1 MVYGSILSM
10 ERPRICLCLTGKTLA
25 EDLEILETYRNWIDM
40 VELRV
45 DYLDRDERLH
55 IRKFPQMA
63 GIPCILTIRRKIDGG
78 LYVEGEA
85 SRTMLFARGLAF
97 AEQDIRK
104 NFAYVDLE
112 EDFYVPSL
120 QDAALAFGTRIIRSA
135 HDMNGP
141 IEDIPGRLAKMRITG
156 FEIPKIACMPK
167 TLADV
172 TRMFR
177 QAATL
182 EHGQQILCA
191 MGPLGLPTRVLAD
204 KMNSYLTFVS
214 PSSVEQLKVIGHI
227 DPLTINKTYAFRS
240 IDKNT
245 NVYGIIGYPLEA
257 TDSPA
262 IHNAGYR
269 NHGMDAVYIPIR
281 AETVEEALDFA
292 DAVGIKG
299 LSVTV
304 PHKESI
310 LPHLVEQSPQVKA
323 IGACNTIVR
332 TESGWSGYN
341 TDADGIMEA
350 LKEFLGVKDL
360 SHLRVAIIG
369 AGGAARGVAYAVR
382 HLKGKACIFNRTVAK
397 AKRIADSF
405 GFKWATLGPESQQQL
420 DKYCD
425 VIIQTTSKGMGA
437 RLPSTE
443 DNDPLYFYDFK
454 GTEAL
459 YDIVYHPEVTPV
471 MHRASLAGCKVS
483 NGYSMLQYQGYR
495 QFKYFT
501 GEDY

>member
-1 MVYGSILSM
+1 M
-10 ERPRICLCLTGKTLA
+10 
-25 EDLEILETYRNWIDM
+25 
-40 VELRV
+40 
-45 DYLDRDERLH
+45 
-55 IRKFPQMA
+55 
-63 GIPCILTIRRKIDGG
+63 
-78 LYVEGEA
+78 
-85 SRTMLFARGLAF
+85 
-97 AEQDIRK
+97 
-104 NFAYVDLE
+104 
-112 EDFYVPSL
+112 
-120 QDAALAFGTRIIRSA
+120 
-135 HDMNGP
+135 
-141 IEDIPGRLAKMRITG
+141 
-156 FEIPKIACMPK
+156 
-167 TLADV
+167 
-172 TRMFR
+172 
-177 QAATL
+177 
-182 EHGQQILCA
+182 
-191 MGPLGLPTRVLAD
+191 
-204 KMNSYLTFVS
+204 
-214 PSSVEQLKVIGHI
+214 
-227 DPLTINKTYAFRS
+227 
-240 IDKNT
+240 
-245 NVYGIIGYPLEA
+245 
-257 TDSPA
+257 
-262 IHNAGYR
+262 
-269 NHGMDAVYIPIR
+269 
-281 AETVEEALDFA
+281 EEALDFA

-437 RLPSTE
+437 HLPSTE

>member
-1 MVYGSILSM
+1 M
-10 ERPRICLCLTGKTLA
+10 ERPKICLCLTGKTLA
-25 EDLEILETYRNWIDM
+25 EDMEILEKYRNWIDM

-78 LYVEGEA
+78 QFMEGEA

-97 AEQDIRK
+97 AEQDTRK

-135 HDMNGP
+135 HDMESP
-141 IEDIPGRLAKMRITG
+141 IEDIPSRLDKMRTTG

-167 TLADV
+167 TLSDV
-172 TRMFR
+172 TKMFV

-182 EHGQQILCA
+182 EPGQQILCA
-191 MGPLGLPTRVLAD
+191 MGPLGLPSRILAD
-204 KMNSYLTFVS
+204 RMNSYLSFVS
-214 PSSVEQLKVIGHI
+214 PPDVEGLKRIGHV
-227 DPLTINKTYAFRS
+227 DPITINEIYSFKS
-240 IDKNT
+240 IDRST
-245 NVYGIIGYPLEA
+245 NIYGIIGYPLSA
-257 TDSPA
+257 TDSPS

-269 NHGMDAVYIPIR
+269 KHGMNATYIPIR
-281 AETVEEALDFA
+281 AETVEDALEFA
-292 DAVGIKG
+292 DTIGIKG
-299 LSVTV
+299 LSVTI
-304 PHKESI
+304 PHKEKL
-310 LPHLVEQSPQVKA
+310 LPFLTQQSEQVKD

-332 TESGWSGYN
+332 TEEGWSGFN
-341 TDADGIMEA
+341 TDAEGVMVA
-350 LKEFLGVKDL
+350 LKEFLGVETL
-360 SHLRVAIIG
+360 SHTRVAIIG

-382 HLKGKACIFNRTVAK
+382 QLKGKACIFNRTVAK
-397 AKRIADSF
+397 AKRIADKF
-405 GFKWATLGPESQQQL
+405 GFKWATLGPESLHQL
-420 DKYCD
+420 DVYSE

-437 RLPSTE
+437 TLPATE
-443 DNDPLYFYDFK
+443 ENDPLYFYDFK

-459 YDIVYHPEVTPV
+459 YDIVYHPEITPI
-471 MHRASLAGCKVS
+471 MHRASNAGCRVS
-483 NGYSMLQYQGYR
+483 NGYSMLQYQAYK
-495 QFKYFT
+495 QFKHFT